1 MKWEAMGMAG
11 QVGKR
16 WRIVAVVQGLSS
28 SLKKPTLELSDY
40 SITE

>member
-1 MKWEAMGMAG
+1 MKWEAVGVAG

-28 SLKKPTLELSDY
+28 SLKKPTLQLSNY
-40 SITE
+40 SIME